1 MRKQIFKKKEG
12 FTLIETLLAIFILV
26 VGVVSVV
33 MMISLGLQ
41 IETKAKMKS
50 CASKLAQE
58 KMEEVISESYEQAT
72 SSSEDYG
79 VISNLNYFKREVDVS
94 YYDIQ
99 SSVISDTD
107 LGAKIIKISVFW
119 KNPPTFSEKSVVMES
134 LKVKK

>member
-1 MRKQIFKKKEG
+1 MRKQIFKRKEG
-12 FTLIETLLAIFILV
+12 FTLIETLLAIFVLV
-26 VGVVSVV
+26 VGIVGVV

-41 IETKAKMKS
+41 TGTKAKMKN

-58 KMEEVISESYEQAT
+58 KIEEVISESYEQAT

-79 VISNLNYFKREVDVS
+79 EISNFVN

-107 LGAKIIKISVFW
+107 LGAKVIKVSVFW
-119 KNPPTFSEKSVVMES
+119 KAPPAFSEKSVIMES